1 MHSSFALL
9 TDTSHIAA
17 PVWWPAA
24 VRLFWKWA
32 PPQRIPKAPVY
43 WWEIIDPFEDNY

>member
-17 PVWWPAA
+17 PEWWPVA

-32 PPQRIPKAPVY
+32 PPPPRTPTTALPLF
-43 WWEIIDPFEDNY
+43 WWDDDYF